1 MQSLVVEI
9 LQRSD
14 KEKNT
19 FKEIEKFRYSLW
31 KNVSKHL
38 KNTFEFLEY
47 LGQ

>member
-1 MQSLVVEI
+1 MQLLVRI
-9 LQRSD
+9 LQRSG

-19 FKEIEKFRYSLW
+19 FKEIEIYRYSLW

-38 KNTFEFLEY
+38 KNTFKFLEY